1 MNSKGGIRIT
11 TFNVEYH
18 YNTCLKMLQTQY
30 YYNLIDAIAY
40 LVAAI
45 IPAYFILKS
54 RKSINNNDNNNYFRK
69 LTMVLVGFI
78 LIQVFYHIAAI
89 IGFRLLA
96 KGFLEPLSMTT
107 LLFFG
112 VIYFIKTWKIKK
124 QQQGQQQQEELKT

>member
-1 MNSKGGIRIT
+1 
-11 TFNVEYH
+11 
-18 YNTCLKMLQTQY
+18 MLQTQY
-30 YYNLIDAIAY
+30 YYNLIDAIVY
-40 LVAAI
+40 LIAAI

-78 LIQVFYHIAAI
+78 LVQVFYHIAAI

-96 KGFLEPLSMTT
+96 KGFLEPLSMAA

-112 VIYFIKTWKIKK
+112 VIYLVSTWKIK
-124 QQQGQQQQEELKT
+124 QQEEEELKT

>member
-1 MNSKGGIRIT
+1 
-11 TFNVEYH
+11 
-18 YNTCLKMLQTQY
+18 MLQTQ
-30 YYNLIDAIAY
+30 YYNLIDAIVY
-40 LVAAI
+40 FIAAI

-54 RKSINNNDNNNYFRK
+54 RNSINNNNNDFRK

-96 KGFLEPLSMTT
+96 KGFLEPLSMAA

-112 VIYFIKTWKIKK
+112 AIYLISTGKIKK
-124 QQQGQQQQEELKT
+124 QRQQQELKT

>member
-1 MNSKGGIRIT
+1 
-11 TFNVEYH
+11 
-18 YNTCLKMLQTQY
+18 MLQTQY
-30 YYNLIDAIAY
+30 YYNLIDAIVY

-54 RKSINNNDNNNYFRK
+54 RKSINNNNNYFRK

-78 LIQVFYHIAAI
+78 LVQVIYHIAAI

-96 KGFLEPLSMTT
+96 KGFLEPLSMAA

-112 VIYFIKTWKIKK
+112 IMYIMSTWKTRK
-124 QQQGQQQQEELKT
+124 QQQQEELKT

>member
-1 MNSKGGIRIT
+1 
-11 TFNVEYH
+11 
-18 YNTCLKMLQTQY
+18 MLQTQ
-30 YYNLIDAIAY
+30 YYNLIDAIVY
-40 LVAAI
+40 FIAAI

-54 RKSINNNDNNNYFRK
+54 RNSINNNNNDFRK

-96 KGFLEPLSMTT
+96 KGFLEPLSMAA

-112 VIYFIKTWKIKK
+112 AIYLISTGKIKK
-124 QQQGQQQQEELKT
+124 YRQQQELKT